1 MSVINDV
8 LTNRVCALSVHSY
21 FCLNTAQYIHVVE
34 YSEDCFLGFMSIT
47 FCCQHGIKCHREK
60 KKKLYKNCNP
70 YFYSFCQDT
79 IR

>member
-34 YSEDCFLGFMSIT
+34 YSECFMMDARVCWRSL
-47 FCCQHGIKCHREK
+47 
-60 KKKLYKNCNP
+60 
-70 YFYSFCQDT
+70 
-79 IR
+79 